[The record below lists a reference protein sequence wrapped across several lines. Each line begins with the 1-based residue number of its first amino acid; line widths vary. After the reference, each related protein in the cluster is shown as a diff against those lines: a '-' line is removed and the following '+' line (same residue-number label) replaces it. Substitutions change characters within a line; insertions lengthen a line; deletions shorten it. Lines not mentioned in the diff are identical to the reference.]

1 MCFRLIQD
9 DLFAIKQRIL
19 ARLGFRTYRHHRH
32 LVYHIRQNQVH
43 LRENNT

>member
-19 ARLGFRTYRHHRH
+19 VRLGFHIYHHHHRH
-32 LVYHIRQNQVH
+32 HFYHIHQDRVH
-43 LRENNT
+43 